1 MQRAR
6 MIISLCMECK
16 EDVMSKKMLGD
27 LMKQAQKMQQEM
39 GKIQEESK
47 KKTVEA
53 SAGGGMVVA
62 VANGAMEVI
71 SIKIEKDV
79 VNPEDID
86 MLQDLVV
93 AAVNEAL
100 RLAQQ
105 MVSDDMGK
113 VTGGMNIPGM
123 GNMFG

>member
-1 MQRAR
+1 M
-6 MIISLCMECK
+6 
-16 EDVMSKKMLGD
+16 MSKKMLGD

-53 SAGGGMVVA
+53 SSGGGMVVVTA
-62 VANGAMEVI
+62 SGAMEIV

-79 VNPEDID
+79 VNPDDIE
-86 MLQDLVV
+86 MLQDLIV

-100 RLAQQ
+100 RRAQQ
-105 MVSDDMGK
+105 MVSEDMSK
-113 VTGGMNIPGM
+113 LTGGMNIPGL
-123 GNMFG
+123 GNMLG

>member
-1 MQRAR
+1 MVILVRER
-6 MIISLCMECK
+6 LWLKSR
-16 EDVMSKKMLGD
+16 EDAMSKKMLGD

-62 VANGAMEVI
+62 VASGAMEIV
-71 SIKIEKDV
+71 SIKIERDV
-79 VNPEDID
+79 VNPDDIE
-86 MLQDLVV
+86 MLQDLVA

-100 RLAQQ
+100 RRAQQ

-113 VTGGMNIPGM
+113 ITGGMNLPGM
-123 GNMFG
+123 GNILG

>member
-1 MQRAR
+1 
-6 MIISLCMECK
+6 
-16 EDVMSKKMLGD
+16 MSKKMLGD

-62 VANGAMEVI
+62 VANGAMEIV
-71 SIKIEKDV
+71 SIKIEKEV
-79 VNPEDID
+79 VNPDDIE
-86 MLQDLVV
+86 MLQDLV
-93 AAVNEAL
+93 AAAINEAL
-100 RLAQQ
+100 RRAQQ
-105 MVSDDMGK
+105 MVSEDMGK

-123 GNMFG
+123 GDMLGG